1 MTTEATEVSINTI
14 LPEELM
20 IEILSRIELSNP
32 LELRCVCKWWKSIVA
47 DPQFVES
54 YLHRSFSD
62 VLDLTSTAMEHVE
75 SFESHDIYL
84 PADLQD
90 DEDDDE
96 EDDDDVTELLVN
108 KAAQLDNFLVILEC
122 MKGNLNTMKLACVV
136 AFVYTIYAV
145 SPIPIAVFT
154 WLMLLQVLR
163 FTSLPLRF
171 VAFAARLAYCH
182 CVSLLACAVWYPT
195 CIWLRC
201 IWFCIA
207 VAAFSAGLR
216 LSLAYLQRL
225 GLCSLRLDVASAF
238 MLFGFAA
245 CDALPLMLIKLRLE
259 AWFGA
264 VRVFS
269 FLG

>member
-1 MTTEATEVSINTI
+1 MAVMTRNRLRMTTEATEVSINTI

-122 MKGNLNTMKLACVV
+122 MKGNLNTMKVDV
-136 AFVYTIYAV
+136 I
-145 SPIPIAVFT
+145 
-154 WLMLLQVLR
+154 
-163 FTSLPLRF
+163 SLKR
-171 VAFAARLAYCH
+171 RMKC
-182 CVSLLACAVWYPT
+182 
-195 CIWLRC
+195 
-201 IWFCIA
+201 
-207 VAAFSAGLR
+207 
-216 LSLAYLQRL
+216 
-225 GLCSLRLDVASAF
+225 
-238 MLFGFAA
+238 
-245 CDALPLMLIKLRLE
+245 LE
-259 AWFGA
+259 
-264 VRVFS
+264 S
-269 FLG
+269 FLKIYLKSAPSLFSSV